1 MPTKLSVSRGVF
13 QLNGQPSHLLSGEVH
28 YFRVPPE
35 QWPASLARVRSLGLS
50 AISTYSPWVWH
61 EPQPGHFDFTGE
73 THPGRNLVGF
83 LEACRQNQLL
93 VLARPG
99 PLIYAEFQ
107 GLGVP
112 LWLGQRHPESVAVR
126 RDHSLDRGDFYFNH
140 SLLHPVYLSHVRRW
154 YEALVPVLQPY
165 FHDPVVSWQLDN
177 ETGLLCENR
186 IGEVDFNADTVAR
199 FRAYLKERYGS
210 IEELNTAWGRRYASF
225 DRVEP
230 PYPPLRQAQLNDWQ
244 VFLEAVID
252 EYLGWLRRVSQEL
265 GVPVPLAHNEQ
276 GLHHAPVHGDAGG
289 PFFEMIG
296 YDLYPK
302 ASPGPHT
309 LDFPF
314 ATSFYPSLFA
324 AYAGDRRPLWA
335 SELGMGW
342 MDPRARVS
350 EEAVVQ
356 NIFGSLARGARGL
369 NLFPVHDGSEP
380 ETKARYAFRTAL
392 DARGH
397 FTPRARTVESVSR
410 FLEEHGPRLLASRV
424 VHDPVAFGLYYPN
437 FRFAAEDYLRQ
448 TLYLDP
454 HRFLA
459 FLGQGG
465 VHALLLCAGFNPSI
479 VDVGLAA
486 EREDFEALAPLRVL
500 VLTSKGILDEKTY
513 RLLERW
519 VAAGGH
525 LVTAPV
531 PPTRNLRGFP
541 ARYTPLF
548 PVAPTRVQPVDR
560 VLSYVTMGA
569 GLLRYWLFQRTR
581 LREEHL
587 SSGHVIEMYE
597 PVLHLLSTPARG
609 VPHAHPW
616 GEPIPG
622 DYLSASF
629 DLRTAPRE
637 RKVEPGPLRRV
648 RRSGTLVS
656 SYVARHGT
664 GTSTVLGTLPGGRYV
679 TPRYY
684 AVPGGQR
691 AALREFARGLLAER
705 GVVPA
710 FQTDLE
716 VELVPH
722 HTEGG
727 GGYLFVVN
735 RLGRQRGRIRLRRAA
750 EWGYAGHVRVAYTLL
765 GSGGVMID
773 REVIEVD
780 IFPQDVL
787 VLYFP
792 AR

>member
-1 MPTKLSVSRGVF
+1 M
-13 QLNGQPSHLLSGEVH
+13 H
-28 YFRVPPE
+28 YFRVPRE
-35 QWPASLARVRSLGLS
+35 QWTASLARVRSLGLS
-50 AISTYSPWVWH
+50 AVSTYLPWVWH
-61 EPQPGHFDFTGE
+61 EPRPGHFDFTGE
-73 THPGRNLVGF
+73 THPARDLVGF
-83 LEACRQNQLL
+83 LEACRRHGIL

-112 LWLGQRHPESVAVR
+112 LWLGQRHPESVVLR
-126 RDHSLDRGDFYFNH
+126 RDHSLDRADFYFNH
-140 SLLHPVYLSHVRRW
+140 ALLHPVYLQHVRRW
-154 YEALVPVLQPY
+154 YEALVPALRPY
-165 FHDPVVSWQLDN
+165 FHDPVISFQIDN
-177 ETGLLCENR
+177 ETGLLYENR
-186 IGEVDFNADTVAR
+186 IGEVDFNADTVER
-199 FRAYLKERYGS
+199 FRRHLKERYGA
-210 IEELNTAWGRRYASF
+210 IEELNTAWGRRFAGF
-225 DRVEP
+225 ERVEP
-230 PYPPLRQAQLNDWQ
+230 PSPPLRQAHLHDWQ
-244 VFLEAVID
+244 VFLESVID
-252 EYLGWLRRVSQEL
+252 EYLGWLCRLSEEL
-265 GVPVPLAHNEQ
+265 AIPVPLAHNEQ
-276 GLHHAPVHGDAGG
+276 GLHHAPVHGNERG
-289 PFFEMIG
+289 PFFELIG

-302 ASPGPHT
+302 ASPGAHT

-314 ATSFYPSLFA
+314 ATSFYPSLFD
-324 AYAGDRRPLWA
+324 AYAGERRPLWA

-342 MDPRARVS
+342 MDPRARVG

-356 NIFGSLARGARGL
+356 TVFGSLARGARGL
-369 NLFPVHDGSEP
+369 NLFPVHDGREP
-380 ETKARYAFRTAL
+380 ETRSGYAFRTAL

-410 FLEEHGPRLLASRV
+410 FLEEHGERLLASRV
-424 VHDPVAFGLYYPN
+424 VHDPVAFAIYYPN
-437 FRFAAEDYLRQ
+437 FRFAAEDYLER

-459 FLGQGG
+459 FLGQAGL
-465 VHALLLCAGFNPSI
+465 HALLLCAGFNPRI
-479 VDVGLAA
+479 VDLGLAA
-486 EREDFEALAPLRVL
+486 EREDVGSLADLKGI

-519 VAAGGH
+519 VADGGH

-548 PVAPTRVQPVDR
+548 PVAPSRVRPVDR
-560 VLSYVTMGA
+560 VLSYLTMGT
-569 GLLRYWLFQRTR
+569 GLLRYWLFQRSR

-587 SSGHVIEMYE
+587 SSGHVIELYE

-616 GEPIPG
+616 GEAIPG
-622 DYLSASF
+622 DYLSAAF

-637 RKVEPGPLRRV
+637 QAVDPGPLERLRR
-648 RRSGTLVS
+648 RGTLVS
-656 SYVARHGT
+656 SYVVHHGR

-684 AVPGGQR
+684 TMPDRQR
-691 AALREFARGLLAER
+691 RALAGFARGLLAQW

-710 FQTDLE
+710 FETDLE

-722 HTEGG
+722 RTEGG

-735 RLGRQRGRIRLRRAA
+735 RLGRQRGRIRLLRAA

-765 GSGGVMID
+765 GSGGVKID
-773 REVIEVD
+773 QEVIEVD
-780 IFPQDVL
+780 LFPQDVL

-792 AR
+792 AG